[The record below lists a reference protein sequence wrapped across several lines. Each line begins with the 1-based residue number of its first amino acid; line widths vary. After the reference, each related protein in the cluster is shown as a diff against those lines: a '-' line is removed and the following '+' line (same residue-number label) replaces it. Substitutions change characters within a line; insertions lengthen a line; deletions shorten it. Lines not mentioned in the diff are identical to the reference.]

1 MMTAG
6 FTLHALAQ
14 TSAERLL
21 NTLAEGL
28 LIALFAWIVLR
39 LIGRRN
45 SGTRF
50 AVWFC
55 ALLAIALSP
64 FIQIG
69 FTGSAGE
76 LAHSAAAFTMP
87 SAWASYLF
95 GAWAMIALM
104 GLLRVAV
111 GLWHLQRIRQ
121 SCTPV
126 DAQDLDPMLCETL
139 ARFRSVRA
147 VELRTSEE
155 LRVPTAIGFA
165 EPAVVFPAWALRGL
179 SVAELNTILLHELAH
194 LRRWDDWTNLAQKVL
209 RALFFFHPAVWF
221 VENRLALEREMAC
234 DDIVLAHTSNP
245 RAYAACLVSLAEKN
259 LLHRGVL
266 LAQAAVGRMR
276 QTSARILQI
285 LDGRASHVVQVWK
298 PAPWLVGV
306 FSIACLASSAHAP
319 KLVAFG
325 DTRVVGQTSQPAKLS
340 AAPPQ
345 LSAEQTGSVTQASYT
360 ERSSGAETVVRR
372 KAKRAAAGRHR
383 NPIRAPQSGFR
394 VVRAS
399 APVTSQPMA
408 PQQAVFVIMEAQ
420 QYGDEGR
427 VLWRVSVWRLSVG
440 SEGSSRVVQEIFAKS
455 I

>member
-6 FTLHALAQ
+6 FNLHALAQ
-14 TSAERLL
+14 ALTERLL

-28 LIALFAWIVLR
+28 VIALFAWIVLR

-55 ALLAIALSP
+55 ALLAISLSP

-69 FTGSAGE
+69 FTGRAGE

-95 GAWAMIALM
+95 GAWAVIALM

-121 SCTPV
+121 RCTPV
-126 DAQDLDPMLCETL
+126 DAQELDPMLCETL
-139 ARFRSVRA
+139 GRFRSVRA

-155 LRVPTAIGFA
+155 VRVPTAIGFA
-165 EPAVVFPAWALRGL
+165 KPAVLFPAWALRDL

-194 LRRWDDWTNLAQKVL
+194 LCRWDDWTNLAQKVL

-234 DDIVLAHTSNP
+234 DDMVLAHTANP

-259 LLHRGVL
+259 LLRRGVA

-285 LDGRASHVVQVWK
+285 LDGRASHAVQVWK

-325 DTRVVGQTSQPAKLS
+325 DTPAIAQTSEPAKLS
-340 AAPPQ
+340 AAPQ
-345 LSAEQTGSVTQASYT
+345 LSVEQVGSVTRASYT
-360 ERSSGAETVVRR
+360 ERRSGAEGVVRR
-372 KAKRAAAGRHR
+372 KPQRAAAGRHS
-383 NPIRAPQSGFR
+383 NPIRAPQSGPL
-394 VVRAS
+394 VVRAR
-399 APVTSQPMA
+399 APLTSRPVA
-408 PQQAVFVIMEAQ
+408 PQQAVFVIMETQ

-427 VLWRVSVWRLSVG
+427 VLWLVSVWRVSVG